1 MVEALLLLWSVAWF
15 YHVWTVASKLISDQG
30 WPI

>member
-15 YHVWTVASKLISDQG
+15 YHVWTVAAKLISDQG